1 VNDGHVCPLPP
12 RSFSAA
18 TSPASGRGH
27 SARGR
32 SDSSK
37 THCVLA
43 DADCELLK
51 RDPRLP
57 FAAIQKVARALAF
70 EVEDG
75 YLWFWI
81 GSHADYDKL
90 IRSHDRHLHPGRG
103 QPSQDGAVMSRDNL
117 EKMTMKLS
125 HALAGTIALTIFS
138 ATIPFAAP
146 AHAQAYDPRYPVCLQ
161 VYDDMVHFTTDCS
174 FTTMAQC
181 AATASGRYAQCVV
194 NPYYAGPNTR
204 RAPRKKHGT

>member
-1 VNDGHVCPLPP
+1 MRAVNDGHVCPHPP

-43 DADCELLK
+43 DADYELLK
-51 RDPRLP
+51 RDPRHPSLR
-57 FAAIQKVARALAF
+57 FKKVARALAL

-90 IRSHDRHLHPGRG
+90 IR
-103 QPSQDGAVMSRDNL
+103 
-117 EKMTMKLS
+117 
-125 HALAGTIALTIFS
+125 
-138 ATIPFAAP
+138 
-146 AHAQAYDPRYPVCLQ
+146 
-161 VYDDMVHFTTDCS
+161 
-174 FTTMAQC
+174 
-181 AATASGRYAQCVV
+181 
-194 NPYYAGPNTR
+194 
-204 RAPRKKHGT
+204 